1 MSTVY
6 VEADPHA
13 LEVLSL
19 VRTAVE
25 AETRRLELALEAARR
40 RLARFEEKYGVPS
53 DRFIAEMAA
62 EDLAG
67 GDDEYVQWAGE
78 YRLMERLQ
86 EKVIR
91 LQGIRYGA

>member
-6 VEADPHA
+6 VDAHPPD

-19 VRTAVE
+19 VRAAVE
-25 AETRRLELALEAARR
+25 SETRRLELALDAARR
-40 RLARFEEKYGVPS
+40 RLARFEEKYGVSS

-62 EDLAG
+62 EDLKG

-86 EKVIR
+86 EKVTR
-91 LQGIRYGA
+91 LQDIRFGA